1 MNIENR
7 ELLRNAIY
15 WLLYISRSFQLLTAY
30 TLNMKKYALPLL
42 MIFLN
47 NVVFAQTPAESFPY
61 PKSITVEGS
70 AEMEIIPDEIYTT
83 VELKEYEKKGTGK
96 ITLEKIK
103 ADFLQVCKSIGL
115 ADSTISIYS
124 YEGENY
130 YGGRRRRGKE
140 ELYSSIKYQIK
151 FSTSTKM
158 DELIA
163 KLDDE
168 ATQNFEIVRT
178 SHSKIREYR
187 KQLKIQAVKAAK
199 EKAIYLSEAID
210 EKIGVAINIIEP
222 AEPAEYNPIVGN
234 TNYGFSQR
242 SYAFDGSDETKPAV
256 DFKKL
261 KLRYSANVVFA
272 LK

>member
-1 MNIENR
+1 
-7 ELLRNAIY
+7 
-15 WLLYISRSFQLLTAY
+15 
-30 TLNMKKYALPLL
+30 MKKYALLLL
-42 MIFLN
+42 MSILN
-47 NVVFAQTPAESFPY
+47 SIVFAQTGSESITY
-61 PKSITVEGS
+61 PKTITVEGS

-96 ITLEKIK
+96 ITIEKIK

-115 ADSTISIYS
+115 PDSTISIDS
-124 YEGENY
+124 YEGLNY
-130 YGGRRRRGKE
+130 RNRRRRGKD

-158 DELIA
+158 DELVE
-163 KLDDE
+163 KLDDD

-199 EKAIYLSEAID
+199 EKAQYLSEAVD
-210 EKIGVAINIIEP
+210 EKIGVAISIIEP
-222 AEPAEYNPIVGN
+222 AEYDAPMDNNNNYRYSQHANAVYN
-234 TNYGFSQR
+234 
-242 SYAFDGSDETKPAV
+242 ADESRTAV

>member
-1 MNIENR
+1 
-7 ELLRNAIY
+7 
-15 WLLYISRSFQLLTAY
+15 
-30 TLNMKKYALPLL
+30 MKKYTLPLIL
-42 MIFLN
+42 ILFN
-47 NVVFAQTPAESFPY
+47 SVVFAQTGSESVTY
-61 PKSITVEGS
+61 PKTITVEGS

-96 ITLEKIK
+96 ITIEKIK

-115 ADSTISIYS
+115 PDSTISIDS
-124 YEGENY
+124 YEGLNHY
-130 YGGRRRRGKE
+130 RDRRRRGK

-158 DELIA
+158 DELVA

-199 EKAIYLSEAID
+199 EKAVYLSEAVD
-210 EKIGVAINIIEP
+210 EKIGVAVSIIEP
-222 AEPAEYNPIVGN
+222 AEYDAPMGNNNNYRYSQHANAVYN
-234 TNYGFSQR
+234 
-242 SYAFDGSDETKPAV
+242 ADETRSTV
-256 DFKKL
+256 DFKKM